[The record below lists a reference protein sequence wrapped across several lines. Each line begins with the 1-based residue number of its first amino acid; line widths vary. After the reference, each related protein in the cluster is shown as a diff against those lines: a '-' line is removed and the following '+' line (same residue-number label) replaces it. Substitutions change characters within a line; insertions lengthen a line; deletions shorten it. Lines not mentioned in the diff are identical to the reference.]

1 MQVAAVLALQ
11 DEHHT
16 EEENPAL
23 GSCFKRVVSVLKSA
37 RQLDLQA
44 EALDEEFRHKEEEL
58 ADTIMSSVEGSAD
71 IQSYIDE
78 TTALRKQQE
87 HLVSFHKHKV

>member
-1 MQVAAVLALQ
+1 MQVATVLALK

-16 EEENPAL
+16 EEDNPAL
-23 GSCFKRVVSVLKSA
+23 GSCFKRVVSVLKRA

-44 EALDEEFRHKEEEL
+44 EALDDEFRLKEEEL

-78 TTALRKQQE
+78 TNALQKQQE
-87 HLVSFHKHKV
+87 HLVNLYKS